1 MPAIMTTLSNARDRK
16 VRRATMSDV
25 ARLAGV
31 SIKTVSR
38 VVNDEPGVHQ
48 DTAER
53 VLAAIERLG
62 FRRNIGALNLR
73 RGLSTGTIGLVLEDV
88 ANPFYSGLTRA
99 VEEVAR
105 QFGRQ
110 VLTGSSD
117 EDAGRERELALEFC
131 ARRVDGLLVIPAGA
145 QHGYLVP
152 EIRSG
157 TPVVFV
163 DRPPGDV
170 VADTVLVDN
179 VEGTSAAV
187 AHLAAHGHRRIAF
200 LGDAP
205 TIFTAGERLRGFREG
220 CVKAGIRFD
229 EKLVAMGPHTAAGVA
244 TTLRRILAG
253 RTPATALITGNNRI
267 TVHVLR
273 GLATVPGGR
282 DRPAL
287 VGFDDFELADLLD
300 PPVSVVA
307 LDAGVLGKAA
317 AELLFARLDG
327 DTSPPRRI
335 VLPVRLVARGSGEV
349 GP

>member
-1 MPAIMTTLSNARDRK
+1 
-16 VRRATMSDV
+16 MSDV

-38 VVNDEPGVHQ
+38 VVNDEAGVHA

-73 RGLSTGTIGLVLEDV
+73 RGSSTGTIGLVLEDV

-99 VEEVAR
+99 AEEVAR
-105 QFGRQ
+105 RHGRQ

-117 EDAGRERELALEFC
+117 EDAGRERELSLEFC
-131 ARRVDGLLVIPAGA
+131 ARRVDGLIVVPAGRR
-145 QHGYLVP
+145 HGYLAP
-152 EIRSG
+152 EIASG

-163 DRPPGDV
+163 DRPPGEV

-179 VEGTSAAV
+179 VTGAADAV
-187 AHLAAHGHRRIAF
+187 AHLARHGHRRIAF

-205 TIFTAGERLRGFREG
+205 GIFTAGERLRGFREG
-220 CVKAGIRFD
+220 CARAGVEFD
-229 EKLVAMGPHTAAGVA
+229 ERLVAMGPEQKAAA
-244 TTLRRILAG
+244 SLARALG
-253 RTPATALITGNNRI
+253 ADPPATALVTGNNRI
-267 TVHVLR
+267 TVRVLR
-273 GLATVPGGR
+273 ALAGVPR
-282 DRPAL
+282 RPAL

-307 LDAGVLGKAA
+307 LDPGELGRAA

-327 DTSPPRRI
+327 DPSPPRRI
-335 VLPVRLVARGSGEV
+335 VLPVRLVPRGSGEV

>member
-1 MPAIMTTLSNARDRK
+1 
-16 VRRATMSDV
+16 MSDV

-38 VVNDEPGVHQ
+38 VVNAEPGVHA

-73 RGLSTGTIGLVLEDV
+73 RGSSTGTIGLVLEDM

-99 VEEVAR
+99 AEEVAR
-105 QFGRQ
+105 RFGRQ

-117 EDAGRERELALEFC
+117 EDPGREREVSLEFC
-131 ARRVDGLLVIPAGA
+131 ARRVDGLIVVPAGR
-145 QHGYLVP
+145 QHGYLMP
-152 EIRSG
+152 EIASG
-157 TPVVFV
+157 MPVVFV

-170 VADTVLVDN
+170 VVDTVLVDN
-179 VEGTSAAV
+179 MAGTATAV
-187 AHLAAHGHRRIAF
+187 GHLAAHGHRRIAF

-205 TIFTAGERLRGFREG
+205 TIFTAAERLRGFREG
-220 CVKAGIRFD
+220 CATVGLPYD
-229 EKLVAMGPHTAAGVA
+229 ERLVAMGPHTAAGVVA
-244 TTLRRILAG
+244 TLREMLGGTA
-253 RTPATALITGNNRI
+253 PATAVITGNNRI
-267 TVHVLR
+267 TVLALR
-273 GLATVPGGR
+273 AMAGADR
-282 DRPAL
+282 RPAL

-307 LDAGVLGKAA
+307 LDPGVLGKAA

-327 DTSPPRRI
+327 DDSPPRRI
-335 VLPVRLVARGSGEV
+335 VLPVRLIPRGSGEV
-349 GP
+349 SP

>member
-1 MPAIMTTLSNARDRK
+1 MPAIMTTLSNPRGRK

-73 RGLSTGTIGLVLEDV
+73 RGSSTGTIGLVLEDV

-110 VLTGSSD
+110 VITGSSD
-117 EDAGRERELALEFC
+117 EDAGRERELSLEFC
-131 ARRVDGLLVIPAGA
+131 ARRVDGLIVIPAGV

-179 VEGTSAAV
+179 VEGTAAAV
-187 AHLAAHGHRRIAF
+187 AHLAAHGHRRVAF

-205 TIFTAGERLRGFREG
+205 NIFTASERLRGFREG
-220 CVKAGIRFD
+220 CAKSGIRFD
-229 EKLVAMGPHTAAGVA
+229 ERFVAMGPHNEAGVA
-244 TTLRRILAG
+244 TTLRRMLAG
-253 RTPATALITGNNRI
+253 RAGATALITGNNRI

-273 GLATVPGGR
+273 TLAAVRSPQN
-282 DRPAL
+282 RPAL

-300 PPVSVVA
+300 PPISVVA
-307 LDAGVLGKAA
+307 IDAGALGKAA

-335 VLPVRLVARGSGEV
+335 VLPVRLVPRGSGEV
-349 GP
+349 AP